1 MVVYVDTSVIIS
13 AIDKGD
19 HRCKDA
25 DKFLRREKE
34 KIISPLVLAEIYSVV
49 SRNSER
55 INLGFNVAEED
66 LPAVLARL
74 CMRKYNLKLIC
85 ISDKEFSIF
94 GEIPT
99 KYKLAFMLAPKLKL
113 RTLDLLHISYA
124 WAIKLNGYD
133 VKEFVT
139 LDRGILDTA
148 EKIEEIT
155 DIRVI
160 EP

>member
-19 HRCKDA
+19 QRCKDS
-25 DKFLRREKE
+25 DKFLRRVKE

-55 INLGFNVAEED
+55 INLGLNVAEAD
-66 LPAVLARL
+66 LPAVIARL
-74 CMRKYNLKLIC
+74 CMRKYDLKLVC
-85 ISDKEFSIF
+85 VFDKDFSIF

-99 KYKLAFMLAPKLKL
+99 EFKLAFMLAPKLKL

-124 WAIKLNGYD
+124 WAIKLNGYN
-133 VKEFVT
+133 VEEFVT
-139 LDRGILDTA
+139 LDGGILDRA
-148 EKIEEIT
+148 KDIEKIT